1 MPDPETTET
10 VYYPGQTDEA
20 HPELFD
26 LNARPPTPAPKPG
39 QLSEEQVKQ
48 FFEVVSLSIHLNTST
63 TGC

>member
-1 MPDPETTET
+1 MPDPETTEA
-10 VYYPGQTDEA
+10 VHYPGQTDEA

-48 FFEVVSLSIHLNTST
+48 FFEVVSLY
-63 TGC
+63 